1 MDAGMDANDGRQI
14 LLRVNLIRIATR
26 CSSHGCPAV
35 FRGSQQVPQRR
46 TDALF
51 SRLSRPDEHLAPQR
65 RLGSLGRSTQRPLKH
80 SHLKKHKAVARATA
94 GKVLASRCARQGQ
107 STRRGLSSPPMK

>member
-35 FRGSQQVPQRR
+35 FRGSQQVPQ
-46 TDALF
+46 TI
-51 SRLSRPDEHLAPQR
+51 DEHLHIIR
-65 RLGSLGRSTQRPLKH
+65 Y
-80 SHLKKHKAVARATA
+80 
-94 GKVLASRCARQGQ
+94 
-107 STRRGLSSPPMK
+107 GLC